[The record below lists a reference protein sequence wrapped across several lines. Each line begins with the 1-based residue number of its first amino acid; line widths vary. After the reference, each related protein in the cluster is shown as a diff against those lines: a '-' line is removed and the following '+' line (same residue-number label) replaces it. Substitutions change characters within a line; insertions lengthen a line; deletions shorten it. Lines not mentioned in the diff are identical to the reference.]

1 MKLKTI
7 NNSKGSALLWVI
19 LATVIITILLGA
31 IMASS
36 YAYYTYTMYTVKRQQ
51 AYFTARSAISV
62 LLEEFSSVRQE
73 RNAATGQYEDVPI
86 AILPEQNEELEI
98 TSFNFGNNM
107 GEAKA
112 KISRNEDDEV
122 IIDVTST
129 YAGEDYN
136 MKATVIRQPLY
147 FGGIAVKNLKLNGNF
162 VLGDNTD
169 FYWNN
174 SEKFDP
180 AANNAGGYTITIN
193 GNFVSKG
200 DATIPAGTIVAGHKF
215 AKSVEFKNDGLH
227 SKKIWNP
234 SEYIISNKTLKVG
247 EEETE
252 YSTNIINS
260 LKNLTSTHSYYCNNH
275 HLNDAFGS
283 KIGMTADSTLYKI
296 LGAIGMTNIM
306 NDIADE
312 QFKITNSE
320 NNGLSIQYIEI
331 LSLSTTVR
339 NAVTEAKQNARTLI
353 GGFIWSTVD
362 NLMKTFD
369 QLTYDTLDVSYI
381 DYSSSDENNRA
392 DKGVV
397 PLTYA
402 FVRGGPGKGL
412 TLRIRYGNE
421 PGKRSGIAQFNEWI
435 TSSVDNFIN
444 RLFDINEKPA
454 YMILY
459 LEENST
465 VILGY
470 NGDGLRG
477 NDKEDLVFLYSIY
490 GGANT
495 HVILEDGVTVLGE
508 IICDDLQINGDA
520 RLIYTSTNGAQV
532 AKQRIAEYWAVCNY
546 SD

>member
-1 MKLKTI
+1 MRLKTI
-7 NNSKGSALLWVI
+7 NNNKGSALLWVI
-19 LATVIITILLGA
+19 LMTIIITILMGA
-31 IMASS
+31 ILAST
-36 YAYYTYTMYTVKRQQ
+36 YAYFNYTMYTVKRQQ

-73 RNAATGQYEDVPI
+73 RNAEGEYEDVPI
-86 AILPEQNEELEI
+86 AILPLPESELEI
-98 TSFNFGNNM
+98 TNFDFGNNM
-107 GEAKA
+107 GQAKA
-112 KISRNEDDEV
+112 KISRNDNDEV
-122 IIDVTST
+122 TIDVVAT
-129 YAGEDYN
+129 YADEDYE

-147 FGGIAVKNLKLNGNF
+147 FAGVAVKNLTLNGNF

-174 SEKFDP
+174 TEKFDP
-180 AANNAGGYTITIN
+180 QKNNTGNYTITIN

-200 DATIPAGTIVAGHKF
+200 DATIPAGTIVAGHRF
-215 AKSVEFKNDGLH
+215 AKTTNFVNDGLH

-234 SEYIISNKTLKVG
+234 SEYIISNKTLKVD
-247 EEETE
+247 EDETE

-275 HLNDAFGS
+275 HSNTNFGS
-283 KIGMTADSTLYKI
+283 KVAMGSDSPLYRI

-312 QFKITNSE
+312 NLKITNSE
-320 NNGLSIQYIEI
+320 NNGLAIQYIEI
-331 LSLSTTVR
+331 LSLSTTVK

-362 NLMKTFD
+362 SLMKTFD

-381 DYSSSDENNRA
+381 DYDSSDENNRA

-412 TLRIRYGNE
+412 TLRVRYGNE
-421 PGKRSGIAQFNEWI
+421 PGKRSVIAQFNEMI
-435 TSSVDNFIN
+435 SSNIDNFIN
-444 RLFDINEKPA
+444 RLFDINEKPS
-454 YMILY
+454 YLVLY

-470 NGDGLRG
+470 DDDGRRS

-490 GGANT
+490 GGENT

-508 IICDDLQINGDA
+508 IICDDLQINGNVQ
-520 RLIYTSTNGAQV
+520 LIYTSTNGAQI